1 VIVWKTNFDSEAE
14 EEPENKQKKKSV
26 GRPAS
31 ARPGSTRPGSARSN
45 RPATASGFRS
55 RKAFSEQTNTPEVR
69 TLGPPIAG
77 SLPDPQLNSTQEN
90 ITHPLED
97 QKLPKNVEKVMQEM
111 VRQMD
116 VLTQTVA
123 ILEQRLYNME
133 GKLENQNLKKQIDS
147 LQIDTGADQDAK

>member
-1 VIVWKTNFDSEAE
+1 MIVWKTNFDSEAE

-55 RKAFSEQTNTPEVR
+55 RKAFSEQTNAPEVR

-77 SLPDPQLNSTQEN
+77 SLPDPQVNIEN
-90 ITHPLED
+90 LF
-97 QKLPKNVEKVMQEM
+97 
-111 VRQMD
+111 
-116 VLTQTVA
+116 A
-123 ILEQRLYNME
+123 SYF
-133 GKLENQNLKKQIDS
+133 
-147 LQIDTGADQDAK
+147 

>member
-1 VIVWKTNFDSEAE
+1 M
-14 EEPENKQKKKSV
+14 
-26 GRPAS
+26 
-31 ARPGSTRPGSARSN
+31 
-45 RPATASGFRS
+45 
-55 RKAFSEQTNTPEVR
+55 FSPLTFK
-69 TLGPPIAG
+69 
-77 SLPDPQLNSTQEN
+77 LNSTQEN
-90 ITHPLED
+90 ITHALED

-147 LQIDTGADQDAK
+147 LQIDTGADENPK

>member
-1 VIVWKTNFDSEAE
+1 M
-14 EEPENKQKKKSV
+14 
-26 GRPAS
+26 
-31 ARPGSTRPGSARSN
+31 
-45 RPATASGFRS
+45 
-55 RKAFSEQTNTPEVR
+55 FSP
-69 TLGPPIAG
+69 LIFK
-77 SLPDPQLNSTQEN
+77 LNSTQEN
-90 ITHPLED
+90 ITHALED

-147 LQIDTGADQDAK
+147 LQIDTGADENAK

>member
-1 VIVWKTNFDSEAE
+1 
-14 EEPENKQKKKSV
+14 
-26 GRPAS
+26 
-31 ARPGSTRPGSARSN
+31 
-45 RPATASGFRS
+45 
-55 RKAFSEQTNTPEVR
+55 
-69 TLGPPIAG
+69 
-77 SLPDPQLNSTQEN
+77 LNSTQEN
-90 ITHPLED
+90 ITHALED

-147 LQIDTGADQDAK
+147 LQIDTGADENAK

>member
-1 VIVWKTNFDSEAE
+1 M
-14 EEPENKQKKKSV
+14 
-26 GRPAS
+26 
-31 ARPGSTRPGSARSN
+31 
-45 RPATASGFRS
+45 
-55 RKAFSEQTNTPEVR
+55 FSP
-69 TLGPPIAG
+69 LIFK
-77 SLPDPQLNSTQEN
+77 LNSTQEN
-90 ITHPLED
+90 ITHALED